1 MAMCPRCKSQA
12 VDTEIC
18 LIILKSFYRGGMLF
32 LKAVQQAVEMLESVD
47 D

>member
-1 MAMCPRCKSQA
+1 MTTCKCSNTM
-12 VDTEIC
+12 DTQIW
-18 LIILKSFYRGGMLF
+18 LIILRSFYRGGMLF

>member
-1 MAMCPRCKSQA
+1 MTTNAGARESV
-12 VDTEIC
+12 VDTQIW